1 MFFCVKIHA
10 PFCPMKASCI
20 PYSCVVFKAAFT
32 TDYLFSREFGTQ
44 NCLSWAFDEHRHSF
58 EGDTI
63 NLNGKKR
70 WTFFLLEGTRPRVG
84 RRHSME
90 NMELMKLTPEKVG
103 AFLFKKKKNSAGE
116 IAMKSKG
123 FYRSLMLEMI
133 QNRMQKVIQNR
144 TPKL

>member
-1 MFFCVKIHA
+1 M
-10 PFCPMKASCI
+10 
-20 PYSCVVFKAAFT
+20 
-32 TDYLFSREFGTQ
+32 
-44 NCLSWAFDEHRHSF
+44 
-58 EGDTI
+58 
-63 NLNGKKR
+63 
-70 WTFFLLEGTRPRVG
+70 G